1 MSSPAAFTMSSPE
14 PLPPLD
20 PQERCISTGDKD
32 ERNGGSKLSG
42 VEGNKLTA
50 RLVRFR
56 VGRDLHDAPVP
67 SAGLWLNSRRRSAHG
82 PPRAAILRAPRPVTD
97 LASPARHRSLAAIG
111 LVRLFTTTPKPLR

>member
-20 PQERCISTGDKD
+20 PQDEEPCPGDKD

-56 VGRDLHDAPVP
+56 VGRE
-67 SAGLWLNSRRRSAHG
+67 
-82 PPRAAILRAPRPVTD
+82 
-97 LASPARHRSLAAIG
+97 RSL
-111 LVRLFTTTPKPLR
+111 RLSLLRGGDASMILWSLEAWKGCEAKEEGGRVSGHLALQNATTELTSV